1 MSEINDSTARNI
13 MAYGYSILLHAGVI
27 ALFFAF
33 SSGKAQS
40 EANDGQSAGD
50 APALESAAADR
61 LAPVTTP
68 REELVAQSTVRP
80 EVATGAGEAVSS
92 RTRTASQ
99 ESSPLPDTEHA
110 SVPPYHVVRP
120 GDTLTKIAAL
130 YHTTPQQLAKLNGKK
145 LSQMNT
151 LFVNQKLKL
160 R

>member
-61 LAPVTTP
+61 PTPVPTT
-68 REELVAQSTVRP
+68 REELVEQSTVRP
-80 EVATGAGEAVSS
+80 EVATGAGAAVSS
-92 RTRTASQ
+92 RTTPQ
-99 ESSPLPDTEHA
+99 ESSPLLDAEHA

>member
-61 LAPVTTP
+61 LAPVPTT
-68 REELVAQSTVRP
+68 REELVEQNTVRP
-80 EVATGAGEAVSS
+80 EVATGAAVSS
-92 RTRTASQ
+92 RTTPQ
-99 ESSPLPDTEHA
+99 ESSPLSDAEHA

>member
-1 MSEINDSTARNI
+1 MTSRGRPPARTHG
-13 MAYGYSILLHAGVI
+13 A
-27 ALFFAF
+27 
-33 SSGKAQS
+33 
-40 EANDGQSAGD
+40 EAD
-50 APALESAAADR
+50 A
-61 LAPVTTP
+61 
-68 REELVAQSTVRP
+68 
-80 EVATGAGEAVSS
+80 GAGAAVSS
-92 RTRTASQ
+92 RTAPQ
-99 ESSPLPDTEHA
+99 ESSPLSDAEHA

>member
-61 LAPVTTP
+61 PTPVPTT
-68 REELVAQSTVRP
+68 REELVEHSTVRP

-92 RTRTASQ
+92 RKAPQ
-99 ESSPLPDTEHA
+99 ESSPLPDAEHA